1 MHSLYKTSDIP
12 LPASAFPALLSYTL
26 HTMCSTGR
34 YWSGKKEDAG
44 CFFLVAEPY
53 HSRSFPTHTLQYR
66 ILFPDISCKNRHLS
80 CFLQG
85 TYFPSLPRS
94 APLFLF
100 YSAVLDLSAA
110 YLIKFQVPEQTKL
123 SPLTFLP

>member
-53 HSRSFPTHTLQYR
+53 HSRSFPTHTLQCR
-66 ILFPDISCKNRHLS
+66 ILSSDIPCKNQHLNY
-80 CFLQG
+80 FL
-85 TYFPSLPRS
+85 TDIYLHLPRS
-94 APLFLF
+94 VPWSLF
-100 YSAVLDLSAA
+100 YNAASDLSAA
-110 YLIKFQVPEQTKL
+110 YLIKCQVPEQAKI